1 MCSLSFAL
9 DQSTFLFHFV
19 LKESC
24 GWLGS
29 EGNGFMLSLICWQT
43 LPCFRSLLSV
53 APGVSHPPSSTH
65 AEESW
70 KGWAGGP
77 ERSRTPL
84 GLIGKDINTVNQ
96 GIQPAVASS
105 STSIPIPAYPGSG
118 SFGFPAFGFPPFFS
132 RLCPLSFRGAAAAHP
147 GAVNNSSGRRGLQPG
162 RCLCPSTAEPS
173 RGRGSSSCCSHLRS
187 NSLY

>member
-53 APGVSHPPSSTH
+53 APGVSHPSSSTH

-132 RLCPLSFRGAAAAHP
+132 PLCPPELPRGCSSTP
-147 GAVNNSSGRRGLQPG
+147 GGCQ
-162 RCLCPSTAEPS
+162 
-173 RGRGSSSCCSHLRS
+173 
-187 NSLY
+187 